1 MVVANY
7 LTSRRNLAGSF
18 LALLGLLLAVVDPV
32 GPQGFI
38 LVPVFYAIGAALLPA
53 KRELSRYGF
62 SPSRAQQALAD
73 EIGAV
78 SGRVPPEVISRVQQ
92 IELTV
97 RTQILPRLDC
107 LPVGSREL
115 YLVERTAFEDL
126 PAALDAYLRLPQ
138 GYVSSGPGSRGRP
151 AIDVLL
157 KELDVMDA
165 EMRLVAAKVQR
176 ADMDRLLAHER
187 FLLDRS
193 ATRPDSPG

>member
-18 LALLGLLLAVVDPV
+18 LALLGLLLAVV
-32 GPQGFI
+32 
-38 LVPVFYAIGAALLPA
+38 
-53 KRELSRYGF
+53 
-62 SPSRAQQALAD
+62 
-73 EIGAV
+73 
-78 SGRVPPEVISRVQQ
+78 
-92 IELTV
+92 
-97 RTQILPRLDC
+97 
-107 LPVGSREL
+107 
-115 YLVERTAFEDL
+115 ERTAFEDL
-126 PAALDAYLRLPQ
+126 PTALDAYLRLPQ